1 MGNKPKKP
9 GGNPNKAAAVMHLPP
24 FKYAAPKTVARAV
37 SAQKT
42 SGKFLAG
49 GTDLLVALKE
59 KIAAPD
65 ILIDLN
71 NIARLKG
78 VKRDQK
84 TKEIRVG
91 ALTTLAQLKSNPLIR
106 RHFPVLAQTV
116 ALVSTFQLRNM
127 GTLGGN
133 LCLDT
138 RCTYY
143 NQPSFLKKRWEP
155 CLKVGGTICH
165 VVKGKE
171 VCHAVYSGDLAS
183 LLIALDAK
191 LRVTGPR
198 GMHAINLKRFF
209 TGSGI
214 KPNILKY
221 NQILTEVRLPPMP
234 AYAGLSYRKLRL
246 RDTMDFP
253 LLGVAVFIELEGK
266 DGKCRDVRLVLG
278 ALGPAPLMVEEAPTL
293 LRGRHITPKLIDAV
307 SKAARRLAHP
317 VDNTASSPGYRR
329 EMIPLFIKNAFDEAL
344 ERINH

>member
-1 MGNKPKKP
+1 
-9 GGNPNKAAAVMHLPP
+9 MHLPP
-24 FKYAAPKTVARAV
+24 FKYAAPKTVAGAV
-37 SAQKT
+37 SAQIT

-84 TKEIRVG
+84 TKEIRLG
-91 ALTTLAQLKSNPLIR
+91 ALTTLAQLKKNPLIR
-106 RHFPVLAQTV
+106 RHFPALAQTV
-116 ALVSTFQLRNM
+116 ELVSTLQLRNM

-155 CLKVGGTICH
+155 CLKVGGKICH
-165 VVKGKE
+165 VVKGKKI
-171 VCHAVYSGDLAS
+171 CHAVYSGDMAG
-183 LLIALDAK
+183 LLIALGAR
-191 LRVTGPR
+191 LRVSGPR
-198 GMHAINLKRFF
+198 GMHAINLKKFF

-214 KPNILKY
+214 KPNILQY
-221 NQILTEVRLPPMP
+221 NEILTEVRLPPMP
-234 AYAGLSYRKLRL
+234 AFAGLSYRKLRL

-253 LLGVAVFIELEGK
+253 LLGVAVFIQLEGK
-266 DGKCRDVRLVLG
+266 DGKCRDVRLVLS
-278 ALGPAPLMVEEAPTL
+278 AVGPAPLMVEEARTL
-293 LRGRHITPKLIDAV
+293 LTILHPHPGIAGR
-307 SKAARRLAHP
+307 
-317 VDNTASSPGYRR
+317 
-329 EMIPLFIKNAFDEAL
+329 
-344 ERINH
+344 